1 MAVGQAKP
9 PIGSERMAEEAAS
22 SEAGST
28 IAGRYTLVR
37 HLATGGMAELYLAR
51 LGSIGGF
58 QKDVVIKRIHPRFA
72 DHAKITKLFLDEA
85 RIAATLA
92 HPNILNVLDVG
103 EENGTLFIVMEY
115 IRGENLW
122 TIARRGVEAHRFLP
136 LPHALRIVATVCE
149 GLHYVHTRKGPDGR
163 PLEIV
168 HRDVSP
174 SNIVVSAD
182 GVAKLVDFG
191 IARWALRS
199 FDDRSLVTGKPNYM
213 APEQLRGQQ
222 VDARADVFALGIV
235 LWEMT
240 VQKRL
245 FRGKPDEVTR
255 RILEEDV
262 PRPSEVMAGY
272 PPELEQIVMH
282 ALEKSPEA
290 RWETCAELHDALET
304 FAIDHKLRASSIA
317 IGLFVRDLFAM
328 RTQPSY
334 QDLEDARAWGEED
347 EIEIEEDLDF
357 DRAEAES
364 APLGGAAPKGAPALR
379 AGRIGTPPPPIPAP
393 PAPQPAAQAPQAAPA
408 NPPVSAESGSDPALV
423 IDPPP
428 ETASFGVERPGPSS
442 SGRQV
447 ALSASGSRPAL
458 TTSGRQV
465 TSLPI
470 QTVGGAAT
478 EGRKSTPPPGNSGRQ
493 SAAPPGRTSR
503 PPMDA
508 RKVPLRPRS
517 RTPLLVVL
525 ALVVAAAAAF
535 AWTALHK

>member
-9 PIGSERMAEEAAS
+9 PIGSERMAEEGSS
-22 SEAGST
+22 SEAGNT

-51 LGSIGGF
+51 LGSLGGF

-85 RIAATLA
+85 RIAATLS
-92 HPNILNVLDVG
+92 HPNILTVLDVG
-103 EENGTLFIVMEY
+103 EENGTLYIVMEY

-136 LPHALRIVATVCE
+136 LPHAVRIVSTVCE

-213 APEQLRGQQ
+213 APEQLRGLQ

-255 RILEEDV
+255 RILDEDV
-262 PRPSEVMAGY
+262 PRPSEVMPGY
-272 PPELEQIVMH
+272 APELEQIVMR
-282 ALEKSPEA
+282 ALEKQPEA

-304 FAIDHKLRASSIA
+304 FAVEHKLRASSIS

-364 APLGGAAPKGAPALR
+364 APLGGAAPKR
-379 AGRIGTPPPPIPAP
+379 RIGTPPPPIPGP
-393 PAPQPAAQAPQAAPA
+393 TEAPQAAAPA
-408 NPPVSAESGSDPALV
+408 ASQGGEGGSDPALV

-428 ETASFGVERPGPSS
+428 SASTSGARPVPSA
-442 SGRQV
+442 SGRQL
-447 ALSASGSRPAL
+447 ALSGSGSRPAL
-458 TTSGRQV
+458 TSSGRQV
-465 TSLPI
+465 TSVPI
-470 QTVGGAAT
+470 QTGPAAAAVK
-478 EGRKSTPPPGNSGRQ
+478 EGRKSAPPPGTSGRQ
-493 SAAPPGRTSR
+493 SAVPPGRASR

-517 RTPLLVVL
+517 RVPLLVVL

>member
-1 MAVGQAKP
+1 
-9 PIGSERMAEEAAS
+9 MAEEVSS

-51 LGSIGGF
+51 LGSLGGF

-85 RIAATLA
+85 RIAATLT

-103 EENGTLFIVMEY
+103 EENGTLYIVMEY

-122 TIARRGVEAHRFLP
+122 TIARRGVEAHRFLQ
-136 LPHALRIVATVCE
+136 LSHAVRIVSTVCE

-213 APEQLRGQQ
+213 APEQLRGVQ

-255 RILEEDV
+255 RILDEPV
-262 PRPSEVMAGY
+262 PRPSEIVASY
-272 PPELEQIVMH
+272 SPELEQIVMR
-282 ALEKSPEA
+282 ALEKQPEA
-290 RWETCAELHDALET
+290 RWETCADLHDALET
-304 FAIDHKLRASSIA
+304 FAIEHKLRASSIA

-334 QDLEDARAWGEED
+334 QDLEEARAWGEED

-364 APLGGAAPKGAPALR
+364 SPLGGAAPKGAPPR
-379 AGRIGTPPPPIPAP
+379 RQPTPPPPPAP
-393 PAPQPAAQAPQAAPA
+393 
-408 NPPVSAESGSDPALV
+408 VT
-423 IDPPP
+423 
-428 ETASFGVERPGPSS
+428 ETEGTLASPGTT
-442 SGRQV
+442 
-447 ALSASGSRPAL
+447 AL
-458 TTSGRQV
+458 TTSGRQPALA
-465 TSLPI
+465 TSGR
-470 QTVGGAAT
+470 QATVPPVQAVAALTQVGRKSVPPLAT
-478 EGRKSTPPPGNSGRQ
+478 EGRKSVPPPGTSGRQ
-493 SAAPPGRTSR
+493 SAPPGRSSR

-517 RTPLLVVL
+517 RLPLLLVL
-525 ALVVAAAAAF
+525 TGTLLVAAVF
-535 AWTALHK
+535 AWTTLHK

>member
-1 MAVGQAKP
+1 
-9 PIGSERMAEEAAS
+9 MAEEASS

-51 LGSIGGF
+51 LGSLGGF

-103 EENGTLFIVMEY
+103 EENGTLYIVMEY

-136 LPHALRIVATVCE
+136 LPHAVRIVSTVCE

-213 APEQLRGQQ
+213 APEQLRGQA
-222 VDARADVFALGIV
+222 VDARTDVFALGIV

-255 RILEEDV
+255 RILDDAV
-262 PRPSEVMAGY
+262 PRPSEVAPEY
-272 PPELEQIVMH
+272 PPDLEQIVLR
-282 ALEKSPEA
+282 ALEKRPEA
-290 RWETCAELHDALET
+290 RWDSCAELHDALEG
-304 FAIDHKLRASSIA
+304 FALERKLRASSIT
-317 IGLFVRDLFAM
+317 IGLFVRDLFSM

-347 EIEIEEDLDF
+347 EVEIEEDLDF

-364 APLGGAAPKGAPALR
+364 APLGGAAPRGGVPAAR
-379 AGRIGTPPPPIPAP
+379 GRQPTPPPPIPAGSGPEAAAGGAVVHGATSAEAVPSPPLQP
-393 PAPQPAAQAPQAAPA
+393 PAAEAPP
-408 NPPVSAESGSDPALV
+408 EALV
-423 IDPPP
+423 SSG
-428 ETASFGVERPGPSS
+428 ARSGPSS
-442 SGRQV
+442 SGRQDPV
-447 ALSASGSRPAL
+447 TS
-458 TTSGRQV
+458 SGRRQATGV
-465 TSLPI
+465 APLAPGMGLSGEARTSVSPPVI
-470 QTVGGAAT
+470 
-478 EGRKSTPPPGNSGRQ
+478 EGRKSAPPAVEGRKSAPPPVASGRQ
-493 SAAPPGRTSR
+493 TAPPGRTSR

-517 RTPLLVVL
+517 RVPLLVALGVTVL
-525 ALVVAAAAAF
+525 VAAAF
-535 AWTALHK
+535 AWTTLHR